1 MNVWKGFLPS
11 SIFMRCERS
20 DKRRVSVTAHS
31 HNHRPSPP
39 QPWEWGRDGA
49 VAVAVAAVR
58 YKVVILL
65 LLLLMHCLLCG
76 YCDLLSCFRSIL
88 LN

>member
-1 MNVWKGFLPS
+1 MNIWKGLLPS
-11 SIFMRCERS
+11 SIFMRCERT
-20 DKRRVSVTAHS
+20 DKRRVSVTAKA
-31 HNHRPSPP
+31 HNHCPFPP
-39 QPWEWGRDGA
+39 QPWGWGRGGA
-49 VAVAVAAVR
+49 MAVTAVR

-65 LLLLMHCLLCG
+65 LLLVHCLLCG